1 MPFFNVSKTGKT
13 LQTIALCQRPDSVCW
28 LCHKPVAVTKIR
40 VITFNQHWPRVME
53 KSGFFRQHLITS
65 IRKEKRNCRNVHPD
79 LTYGLSPCCWT
90 TFTIK
95 FMFICEIKFIHKDV
109 NVVVMLQEGWTILT
123 VIAKFKREFRNWN
136 KFHFAA
142 ESPA

>member
-1 MPFFNVSKTGKT
+1 MPFFNVSKIGKT

-79 LTYGLSPCCWT
+79 LTYGSSAWLYLKGSKT
-90 TFTIK
+90 SQFIIK
-95 FMFICEIKFIHKDV
+95 SYFNNSLMALGRFLYKFFAW
-109 NVVVMLQEGWTILT
+109 Q
-123 VIAKFKREFRNWN
+123 RN
-136 KFHFAA
+136 KFDHAH
-142 ESPA
+142 SDYPGGPYR